1 MSSQREHGRAD
12 RAQSGIG
19 TLIILIAAILVA
31 TMAAGVFFDIAGLL
45 QGETESTSEGVS
57 QQFDGRLE
65 IVSVSGEVSNDT
77 VDRVNVTVKLSSDSG
92 VADLSSATIQWIG
105 PAGVETLTWD
115 GENTTG
121 PTYGVTVF
129 GGPDPVLDS
138 GTDRATFTIDVETF
152 GPALEAGDVVSITIT
167 TNSELVYRLQVPRSV
182 VGRSTVA
189 L

>member
-1 MSSQREHGRAD
+1 MSVQREHDHAD

-31 TMAAGVFFDIAGLL
+31 TMAAGVFFDVAGLL
-45 QGETESTSEGVS
+45 QGETASTSEGVS

-65 IVSVSGEVSNDT
+65 IVSVSGEVSDDT

-92 VADLSSATIQWIG
+92 TADLSAATIQWIG

-115 GENTTG
+115 GQNTTG
-121 PTYGVTVF
+121 STFGITVF
-129 GGPDPVLDS
+129 GRPDTVLDA
-138 GTDRATFTIDVETF
+138 GTDRATFTIDPETF
-152 GPALEAGDVVSITIT
+152 GSALEPGDTVTITIGT
-167 TNSELVYRLQVPRSV
+167 DSELVYRLRVPRSLE
-182 VGRSTVA
+182 GKSTVG

>member
-1 MSSQREHGRAD
+1 MSSQRDHRHAD

-92 VADLSSATIQWIG
+92 TADLSAATIQWIG

-121 PTYGVTVF
+121 STFGITVF
-129 GGPDPVLDS
+129 GRSDTVLDA
-138 GTDRATFTIDVETF
+138 GTDRATFTIDPETF
-152 GPALEAGDVVSITIT
+152 GPALEPGDVVTITIGT
-167 TNSELVYRLQVPRSV
+167 DSELVYRLQVPRSLE
-182 VGRSTVA
+182 GRSTVG